1 MSLSD
6 QAIAPMRRHAR
17 LHPEAIARVEWLF
30 LLQAVAVVVLAYPL
44 RFQDSW
50 AVGLHDWLTAK
61 GAVGNRLWDALAPYI
76 CFSYLPL
83 IFNGALAG
91 VPMLAMTALAGGR
104 WLLTTPGA
112 APARSQGQGQA
123 QGAGRL
129 AVMRWASAPAF
140 LGWVLL
146 STFWSPTP
154 DVARVAAGWAALFGV
169 FFCAALMRGVSDAER
184 RQLAAWLVALG
195 AVVLAVLCM
204 EALPIF
210 GGAIWKV
217 MYRFDESKRNLLGS
231 LIGHNTAAAS
241 FLLLTWFP
249 ALGLLLTARSWPGRA
264 VLGLYLCG
272 AIFGMLLAQSRSI
285 WILGPILA
293 ALALR
298 SMGRQCAW
306 WPGRRWLPTLA
317 LAACVF
323 GVASQAIDKPWNPLF
338 YRNLTLARRLRDLS
352 PRSLE
357 LEARARLNVIGVRLV
372 PEHPFIGHGLFA
384 FQYVYPLEQGAY
396 FAAHPDSRLNQSPNR
411 SNMAHDEY
419 LQVLIDHGAIGLA
432 LLAWLG
438 WQLARGGWRLR
449 RAATGPGRL
458 VREAFGWAGL
468 AVALHAMVDFP
479 FHVPSL
485 LLCWTC
491 CMAAWA
497 TRRREAVPLSNA
509 GGHARLGK
517 APGIRPWALGRLV
530 GALTPIAAV
539 PFLAT
544 WLFVTL
550 HGNMLYC
557 EGNGMKA
564 SYEASRQSADFNANR
579 DYLKSAIELYRQA
592 LRWTPANYLIHENV
606 AQAFFY
612 LGALERSRSER
623 LRAADPS
630 EAERARAEAIEDF
643 KQASEWVVKTS
654 AGMNYHFNYYQMA
667 MIDRELAVLEPGR
680 GYEQKRL
687 AALRR
692 CLFYCPAYTQALYDL
707 AEGLDADGNAE
718 EALAARRR
726 LVQKDPALFDRSYV
740 FVANDYARAGLYEND
755 AAMWEKI
762 LPANPHED
770 MWIAMALDAELLS
783 GNLPRARDLI
793 RWFHDS
799 DLVNFFLTGARLE
812 KAMLDHDVEAAVRL
826 LLGSHNMEPNARARF
841 RAMEESVR
849 DWEGRSRNV
858 AWFTRP
864 PSVSPAEWDRL
875 VAEIRPTV
883 LLAFCLD
890 SKAAR
895 EAFDQRLA
903 MAGPAPGAKFWMEGA
918 RIGVELGDEA
928 FARKCLSEAKRLLP
942 EAQPPPPPFD
952 PDPLRLLAAKVDK
965 RFPRP

>member
-1 MSLSD
+1 MPSSE
-6 QAIAPMRRHAR
+6 QAAAPMRRRA
-17 LHPEAIARVEWLF
+17 LFHPEAIARVEWLL
-30 LLQAVAVVVLAYPL
+30 LLQAVAVIVLAYPL
-44 RFQDSW
+44 RLQDPW
-50 AVGLHDWLTAK
+50 IVGLHDWLTAK
-61 GAVGNRLWDALAPYI
+61 GAVGSRLWAALGPYASF
-76 CFSYLPL
+76 CYLPL
-83 IFNGALAG
+83 ALTGALAG
-91 VPMLAMTALAGGR
+91 VPMLAMTALAAGR
-104 WLLTTPGA
+104 WLLTTPGMA
-112 APARSQGQGQA
+112 MAESQGQGKA

-129 AVMRWASAPAF
+129 AGMRWASAPAF
-140 LGWVLL
+140 LAWVLL

-154 DVARVAAGWAALFGV
+154 DVARVAACWAAMFGV
-169 FFCAALMRGVSDAER
+169 FFCAALLRGVSDAER

-195 AVVLAVLCM
+195 AVVTAILYM

-241 FLLLTWFP
+241 FLLMTWFP
-249 ALGLLLTARSWPGRA
+249 ALGLLLTARSWPRRA
-264 VLGLYLCG
+264 LLGLYLG
-272 AIFGMLLAQSRSI
+272 AAIFGMLLAQSRSI

-317 LAACVF
+317 LAACVL

-338 YRNLTLARRLRDLS
+338 YRNLPFARRLRDLS

-357 LEARARLNVIGVRLV
+357 LEARVRLNAIGVRLV

-384 FQYVYPLEQGAY
+384 FQYVYPLEQGEY
-396 FAAHPDSRLNQSPNR
+396 FAAHPDSRLNQTPNR

-449 RAATGPGRL
+449 RAATGPERL
-458 VREAFGWAGL
+458 VRESFGWAGL

-497 TRRREAVPLSNA
+497 TRREEAA
-509 GGHARLGK
+509 ARLG
-517 APGIRPWALGRLV
+517 ALAQERFGEASGIRPRALGRLV
-530 GALTPIAAV
+530 GAMALVAAV

-557 EGNGMKA
+557 EGHGMEA
-564 SYEASRQSADFNANR
+564 DYENVVKGGDVKVAQSE
-579 DYLKSAIELYRQA
+579 LKGAIGLYRQA
-592 LRWTPANYLIHENV
+592 LQWTPANYLIHEQN

-612 LGALERSRSER
+612 LGALERGQSER
-623 LRAADPS
+623 LRASDPAES
-630 EAERARAEAIEDF
+630 ERLRAEAIRDLA
-643 KQASEWVVKTS
+643 QASDWVVKTS

-667 MIDRELAVLEPGR
+667 MIDREMAILEPGR

-692 CLFYCPAYTQALYDL
+692 CLFYCPAYTQALLEL
-707 AEGLDADGNAE
+707 AEGLDAAGDAE
-718 EALAARRR
+718 EALNARR
-726 LVQKDPALFDRSYV
+726 LLMQKDRALFDRAYV
-740 FVANDYARAGLYEND
+740 MMANDYDRAGLYEND
-755 AAMWEKI
+755 AAMWKKI
-762 LPANPHED
+762 LPANPRD
-770 MWIAMALDAELLS
+770 DLWVAMAVDAEILA

-793 RWFHDS
+793 RWFQEFDPVDYHR
-799 DLVNFFLTGARLE
+799 TGAKMEAAL
-812 KAMLDHDVEAAVRL
+812 LDHDADGAGRLIVDVNIVEPTR
-826 LLGSHNMEPNARARF
+826 RASF
-841 RAMEESVR
+841 RAMEEAIRRWDGQLNLVWVR
-849 DWEGRSRNV
+849 
-858 AWFTRP
+858 RP
-864 PSVSPAEWDRL
+864 PAVSQAEWDRM
-875 VAEIRPTV
+875 VAQIRPTV
-883 LLAFCLD
+883 LRAFCLEP
-890 SKAAR
+890 KAAR
-895 EAFDQRLA
+895 EAFDRRLA
-903 MAGPAPGAKFWMEGA
+903 MPGPAPGAKFWMEGA

-942 EAQPPPPPFD
+942 TAQPPPPPLD

-965 RFPRP
+965 RFPRH